1 MRRSRQREGAGTWGR
16 DLAGAIEEKRVCP
29 RQVAAHKAWKDQFAN
44 TVKFNKENWKHN
56 YDLWVS
62 KGWLKV

>member
-1 MRRSRQREGAGTWGR
+1 MGK
-16 DLAGAIEEKRVCP
+16 DLVKAIKEKRTYP
-29 RQVAAHKAWKDQFAN
+29 EQVSEHKKWKDQFAT